1 MANHIIV
8 DTNVLIDVVQNDATW
23 ADWSI
28 GQLRAQSKLRALAIN
43 PIIYAE
49 FSLAFSSIELLE
61 RALAELDLAVLPLSK
76 PALFLAAR
84 AFLHYKRTGGSKSNV
99 LPDFF
104 IGAQAATENLPILT
118 RDIRRYSTYF
128 PTVKLIA
135 PATR

>member
-1 MANHIIV
+1 MASHIIV

-28 GQLRAQSKLRALAIN
+28 GQLRAQSKLRTLAIN
-43 PIIYAE
+43 PVIYAE
-49 FSLAFSSIELLE
+49 FSLAFSGIELVE
-61 RALAELDLAVLPLSK
+61 QAVAELGLAVLPLSK

-118 RDIRRYSTYF
+118 RDVRRYSTYF
-128 PTVKLIA
+128 PTVKLIS
-135 PATR
+135 PAAQ